1 MNAHYRRA
9 SLVVEDD
16 RSATFWSSRRPTI
29 DLIPEPSLLHRLRP
43 ALPYAAAAIAV
54 AAMVT
59 GAATLATTPMMTDGV
74 EDVAALDA
82 RAMGLAAALDP
93 TGQNERDAAMDRKV
107 AKMQAE
113 MTRLRRALDQSK
125 KGQAALA
132 KTAAGQEEV
141 KGLKAR
147 IAELEKTLDASRQA
161 SAGKIDELTKMV
173 EAAKAQAATVET
185 AKAEPAKPAENPQLA
200 ELRDRV
206 EKIEKASASAAT
218 VADSG
223 AKASDPET
231 TGSVPAADPAGAV
244 VKNWT
249 VLEVRDG
256 VARLDGR
263 HGLIEVKRGDDTP
276 EFGRVRAVERRDG
289 RWVVATD
296 RGLVLQRP

>member
-173 EAAKAQAATVET
+173 EAARAQAATVET
-185 AKAEPAKPAENPQLA
+185 AKAEPVKPAESPQLA
-200 ELRDRV
+200 DLRDRV
-206 EKIEKASASAAT
+206 EKIEKASAAT
-218 VADSG
+218 VADAG

-231 TGSVPAADPAGAV
+231 TGSVAPADPSSSI

-289 RWVVATD
+289 RWVVVTE

>member
-141 KGLKAR
+141 KGLKAK

-185 AKAEPAKPAENPQLA
+185 AKAEPSKPADDTQLA
-200 ELRDRV
+200 DLRDRV
-206 EKIEKASASAAT
+206 EKIEKASAAT

-223 AKASDPET
+223 AKTSDPET
-231 TGSVPAADPAGAV
+231 TGSVPAADAAGAV